1 MLAVVC
7 KEEERQL
14 TASQLPP
21 VDKKQS
27 HNTGFWEL
35 EAETPREGDPLS
47 CTCVSL
53 EKQC

>member
-1 MLAVVC
+1 MLAVLC

-35 EAETPREGDPLS
+35 EAETRGDPLS